1 MGRGKKYDS
10 LETEKLCLAYVK
22 ASNDPTRIGADKQDD
37 GFWALV
43 QQKLIDVSPTN
54 CLPGTYKHRSVEA
67 FKTYLREQIFPSVN
81 KFLIILRRVHTAHQ
95 TAGLTELEK
104 INIAVA
110 IHLGKIEEPDRNYR
124 IYESVANWKP
134 FTAWY
139 NVLRKEP
146 KWNPTWLVVVQQEN
160 NATAAADSNSTTHS
174 HADGVAVGGGGGG
187 SDGESE
193 TEGRASADAEQPD
206 VALTPASSRKR
217 AATPGRAGSVKQKPR
232 QEKLNSELI
241 QLANR
246 MTAAISS
253 YQSSCVRDIKIRDL
267 QTLMQMAKDDDDE
280 EEYKRIRAELKNLL
294 RHPEPVIMM

>member
-22 ASNDPTRIGADKQDD
+22 ASNDPRRIGADKQDD
-37 GFWALV
+37 HFWALV
-43 QQKLIDVSPTN
+43 QQNLVELSPTN
-54 CLPGTYKHRSVEA
+54 CLPGTYKHRSVDA
-67 FKTYLREQIFPSVN
+67 FKIYLREQIFPSVN
-81 KFLIILRRVHTAHQ
+81 KFLIILRRVHTSPQ

-134 FTAWY
+134 FKAWY

-146 KWNPTWLVVVQQEN
+146 KWNPTWLAALVQQEN
-160 NATAAADSNSTTHS
+160 NNSTAAAGNNSATTPS
-174 HADGVAVGGGGGG
+174 HAEDELAG

-193 TEGRASADAEQPD
+193 TEGRDGADTEQPD
-206 VALTPASSRKR
+206 VAMTPASSRKR
-217 AATPGRAGSVKQKPR
+217 GASPGRAGGSAKQKPR
-232 QEKLNSELI
+232 KEKLNSELI

-246 MTAAISS
+246 ITAVMSS
-253 YQSSCVRDIKIRDL
+253 YQSSCVRDNKIRDL
-267 QTLMQMAKDDDDE
+267 QTLMQMAKEDDDE
-280 EEYKRIRAELKNLL
+280 EEYKRVRTELKNLL
-294 RHPEPVIMM
+294 RHPEAVIM

>member
-22 ASNDPTRIGADKQDD
+22 ASHDPTRIGADKQDD
-37 GFWALV
+37 EFWALV

-81 KFLIILRRVHTAHQ
+81 KFLIILRRVHTSPQ
-95 TAGLTELEK
+95 TTGLTELEK

-146 KWNPTWLVVVQQEN
+146 KWNPTWLVLQEN
-160 NATAAADSNSTTHS
+160 TTNAADSNSTTHS
-174 HADGVAVGGGGGG
+174 HADGVAVAVGGG

-193 TEGRASADAEQPD
+193 TEDRDGADAEQPD

-217 AATPGRAGSVKQKPR
+217 GASPGRAGTAKRKPR

-246 MTAAISS
+246 MTSVISS
-253 YQSSCVRDIKIRDL
+253 YQSSCVRDNKIRDL
-267 QTLMQMAKDDDDE
+267 QTLMQMAKQDDDE
-280 EEYKRIRAELKNLL
+280 EEYKRVRDELKDLL
-294 RHPEPVIMM
+294 RHPEAVFM